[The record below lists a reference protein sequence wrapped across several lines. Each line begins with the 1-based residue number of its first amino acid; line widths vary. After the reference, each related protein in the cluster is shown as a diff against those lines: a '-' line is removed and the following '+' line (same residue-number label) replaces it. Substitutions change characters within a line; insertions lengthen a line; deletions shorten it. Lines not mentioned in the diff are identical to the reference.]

1 MSTQTSAYIASK
13 LKEKRS
19 KVSVSTDTEYVD
31 KIIAQEK
38 KPEVKSHS
46 NVVSTK
52 STIHA
57 PPKFMEDAVLEK
69 STPKPKSNVPST
81 PSTKEH
87 KKEHKQEYKPEN
99 VSYSSPRPDTVPQQK
114 VPKSALKK
122 QEQQYTTPQHHY
134 EPPTF
139 GRQITPPQEF
149 ETMEMFIIN
158 HVSEDPYPVT
168 IEEADDFEYAYIRFC
183 QHLHNRIKE
192 GNMVV
197 DKLTARA
204 ATLDFVMHHITTP
217 VFVLVMVIHQLFLD
231 ARQRFSIFYDAN
243 ICKDSF
249 GVVTDIIP
257 EWSQQ
262 IHIAIMRLLGTIKE
276 YGREATRIIK
286 AMMTYSARRA
296 LIKMAK
302 IWKVEM
308 EGNRLSR
315 LSFESFLKVYLST
328 IKKNFTQKVAV
339 APVQA
344 PHTVDLLKQ
353 HREDSLVKMI
363 TGIGENIY
371 LALPFYINE
380 SATIKEG
387 RELIDSVM
395 EFERTHPILSNEM
408 RSKANTNTLIQPI
421 VSSYLLVVY
430 LCMGAFEH
438 KLLPSAEIV
447 DTWWTQMSENARKW
461 LSANDSTIGCQLV
474 TTCGS
479 HMMFVHPTTKRFT
492 PRSERTKTIC
502 PSNGNLIDY
511 NRLRLE
517 QDPIVVPSKMMESS
531 ASERS
536 PSGDVDEE

>member
-1 MSTQTSAYIASK
+1 MSTPTSASIASK

-19 KVSVSTDTEYVD
+19 KVSVSTDTEYVN

-52 STIHA
+52 LTT
-57 PPKFMEDAVLEK
+57 PPKFMEDVVLEK

-81 PSTKEH
+81 PSTKEQ
-87 KKEHKQEYKPEN
+87 KKESKQEYKPEN
-99 VSYSSPRPDTVPQQK
+99 VSYSSPRPDTAPQQK
-114 VPKSALKK
+114 APKSALKK
-122 QEQQYTTPQHHY
+122 QEPQYTPPQHQY

-139 GRQITPPQEF
+139 GRQFTPPQEF

-158 HVSEDPYPVT
+158 HGDENPYTVT
-168 IEEADDFEYAYIRFC
+168 IEYADNFEYAYIRFC
-183 QHLHNRIKE
+183 QHLFDRIKE
-192 GNMVV
+192 GKAVV
-197 DKLTARA
+197 DKMTARD
-204 ATLDFVMHHITTP
+204 TNLEYVMHHITTP
-217 VFVLVMVIHQLFLD
+217 VFVLVMVIHELFLK
-231 ARQRFSIFYDAN
+231 AGQKFSIFYDMN
-243 ICKDSF
+243 ICPESL
-249 GVVTDIIP
+249 GVVSEDIVQ
-257 EWSQQ
+257 WSQT
-262 IHIAIMRLLGTIKE
+262 IHIAIMLLLGTLKE

-286 AMMTYSARRA
+286 AIMTYSARRA

-308 EGNRLSR
+308 EGQRMSN
-315 LSFESFLKVYLST
+315 LSFETFLKVYLSNIRKT
-328 IKKNFTQKVAV
+328 FTQKVAA

-353 HREDSLVKMI
+353 HREDKLVKMI
-363 TGIGENIY
+363 TNFGENIY

-430 LCMGAFEH
+430 LCLGSIEH

-461 LSANDSTIGCQLV
+461 LSANDSTIGSQLV
-474 TTCGS
+474 TTCGTYI
-479 HMMFVHPTTKRFT
+479 MFVHPTTKRFT
-492 PRSERTKTIC
+492 TRSERTKTIC

-536 PSGDVDEE
+536 SSGDVEKE